1 MNHLPQL
8 ENGID
13 SWNRWRLNH
22 AEATCH
28 LAGEDL
34 SHGYFFEGDFRQAN
48 LRGVNFRRA
57 CLIGADLSGADLSG
71 ADLTGAYLGDA
82 NLYGANL
89 SHADLTEAN
98 LDRADLRCANLL
110 GTKIAEADIR
120 TAQLPD
126 PDVDPYT
133 DLFVNSLSQAQA
145 NIGRQQI
152 AIMPIMPGGSSTH
165 AAQTATQ
172 IKGSKI
178 KASVQSDP
186 RLVTASV
193 RQSLLQQ
200 MRLHLQSLT
209 HESPEAAVLR
219 QQAIRQS
226 AAPVALKALTQQKA
240 EIRSKAMAG
249 PAQGIAPPAQGI
261 APNKPLA
268 QRRLAQQGS
277 GILSAPTVP
286 LAEGRRAW
294 GRRQMDKRLSARVR
308 RGLWVPAVAA
318 SLCLAVGLSLGLV
331 NLDSQQVVAQSQTAT
346 SFALAKSLAGS
357 SQVWAVATAQN
368 DRSNWVIGGG
378 ANGQIEIWDG
388 QTGEM
393 IRAMAEPSQG
403 IAAHKSGVRSL
414 AVSSSGQ
421 WLVSGGNDGLKVW
434 KLVTG
439 TLVHS
444 IPEVRFP
451 GKTLPSPVGSVA
463 ISPDE
468 KTFIS
473 SDHDGTITAWDLS
486 SGQQIY
492 SFDNGAPVWS
502 IAIAPNGKSFVGGS
516 NDLAVRQWD
525 LASGKLLKE
534 FAGHEDAVHTVAISP
549 DGKTLASGS
558 NDSTVKLWDLVAG
571 SLQTTLSGHGDGVVS
586 LAISPDGK
594 TLASGSDDST
604 VKLWDLPSHQL
615 SETLIDSETHDGIW
629 AIAFDPA
636 GQILVSG
643 NRDKTVKVW

>member
-1 MNHLPQL
+1 MNHLSQL

-34 SHGYFFEGDFRQAN
+34 SHGYFFEGNFRRAN

-89 SHADLTEAN
+89 SHANLTEAN

-126 PDVDPYT
+126 PNVDPYT
-133 DLFVNSLSQAQA
+133 DLWVSSLSQAQA

-152 AIMPIMPGGSSTH
+152 ALPIIPGGSSTH
-165 AAQTATQ
+165 VAQIAAQ
-172 IKGSKI
+172 IEGSKI

-186 RLVTASV
+186 RLVTAAV

-226 AAPVALKALTQQKA
+226 AAPVALKALAQQKA
-240 EIRSKAMAG
+240 EIRSKVTAG
-249 PAQGIAPPAQGI
+249 PAQGI

-277 GILSAPTVP
+277 GLLSVPTVP

-308 RGLWVPAVAA
+308 RRLWVPAVAA
-318 SLCLAVGLSLGLV
+318 SVCLAVGLSLGLV

-346 SFALAKSLAGS
+346 AFALAKSLVGS

-393 IRAMAEPSQG
+393 IRAIAEPSQG

-414 AVSSSGQ
+414 AVSTSGQ

-434 KLVTG
+434 KLGTG

-444 IPEVRFP
+444 IPEI
-451 GKTLPSPVGSVA
+451 TSPVESVA

-473 SDHDGTITAWDLS
+473 SDQEGSITAWDLS
-486 SGQQIY
+486 SGEQLY

-516 NDLAVRQWD
+516 DDLAVRQWD

-549 DGKTLASGS
+549 DGKILASGS
-558 NDSTVKLWDLVAG
+558 NDSTVKLWDLATG

-586 LAISPDGK
+586 LAISSDGK

-604 VKLWDLPSHQL
+604 VKLWDLPSYQL
-615 SETLIDSETHDGIW
+615 SETLSDPSNLNRDGLIF
-629 AIAFDPA
+629 AVAFDPQ
-636 GQILVSG
+636 GQVLVSG
-643 NRDKTVKVW
+643 DQDKTVKVWQ